1 MDNDIGENGR
11 ITYYIK
17 SGKGK
22 NRFRMDPDTGFIY
35 LMKPL
40 EIDAEYDLNI
50 RAEDNGNPKRSQ
62 NAKLNIVV
70 IPISTNSPH
79 APVIKADDSRIDVT
93 ESDRPGFLVALVQA
107 TDEDNDHLWYN
118 LTGEFFI
125 WCFYL
130 N

>member
-1 MDNDIGENGR
+1 
-11 ITYYIK
+11 
-17 SGKGK
+17 
-22 NRFRMDPDTGFIY
+22 MDPDTGLIY

-40 EIDAEYDLNI
+40 EVDAEYDLNI

-79 APVIKADDSRIDVT
+79 APVIKEDDSRIDVT

-118 LTGEFFI
+118 LSGKFKI
-125 WCFYL
+125 
-130 N
+130 